1 MKRLLLSLLTL
12 LLMTLPSASATT
24 QVWNGSFDSNY
35 WWGCLDLDGSVFSV
49 LKKGD
54 KVVLLPL
61 SLLAQVVVAR
71 AEIPAVAQ
79 VKILAEVRRRQV
91 LALSESVAHNCW
103 MPMAMSS
110 SCVVV
115 TMPMLGRKAMS
126 IV

>member
-79 VKILAEVRRRQV
+79 VEI